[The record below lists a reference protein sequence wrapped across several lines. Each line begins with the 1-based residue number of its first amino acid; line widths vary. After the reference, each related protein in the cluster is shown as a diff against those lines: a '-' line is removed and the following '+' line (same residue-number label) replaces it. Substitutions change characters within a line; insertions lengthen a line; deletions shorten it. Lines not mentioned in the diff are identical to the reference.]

1 MNSIGPLTLLTA
13 LPIAGAVL
21 VLILKRAQKL
31 SRAVAIVIAVAALLA
46 TLVLWA
52 RFDSAAPGMQF
63 QEVHTWAPSVGL
75 TYHVGVDGLGI
86 LLLVLS
92 AVVVLMSLAASW
104 RNASHGPVYFAL
116 VLLLEAGLFGTFT
129 ALNFLHW
136 FIFWE
141 LTLLPAFFLVRL
153 WGGPQRGRASVQFF
167 FYTMVGSVALL
178 LAFLALYLATGTYDF
193 TTLAQMAQ
201 NGGLAAALQQNL
213 HWGGWSGGHIAL
225 ILFWAVFLGFAVKT
239 PVVPF
244 HGWLPD
250 TYSEASSETTMLLTG
265 AMSKM
270 GIFGFLRILLP
281 IFPAQMQEMLTPLL
295 WLAVASI
302 VLPAFAAW
310 RQKDLKRTFAYSSVN
325 HLGYCVLGVCVAAK
339 LTGVDPSLAIEKS
352 AALTGVLLQIFSHG
366 LTAAALFWFVALLER
381 RSGGLRGLEDFGGL
395 RKIVPVFCGLMGIA
409 IFASLGLPGLNGFP
423 AEFLIFKGAFPLAGW
438 AATIALLGLLLTA
451 VFLLG
456 ILQKVFFG
464 PLGKGQLETKTD
476 TNSSSLPA
484 AMRDLSTTERFALAP
499 AIALMFVLGLYPQLI
514 AGKMA
519 GTVTQWTTPATS
531 ATEAYKTT
539 APKHNAARL
548 EAASGA
554 WLIHRKAQTGK
565 AQVAD

>member
-554 WLIHRKAQTGK
+554 WLIHRKAQAGK